1 MIDLSSLLNETPD
14 EDVVTSVRSACLD
27 VGFFYVVK
35 HGIDNKL
42 QEKVFKKLGQFF
54 TLPAKKKDEIH
65 RKDGFRG
72 YFCQGEEHS
81 PQYSCAEWKEGIYYF
96 SEFKD
101 ISEDRSEAVFCG
113 HNPWPKEEYVHGFQQ
128 VIQEYFEKT
137 QALASKILSCI
148 ALSLGLSKDFFNQK
162 FTQQPFAQI
171 GLFHYPP
178 HTTVKRD
185 CDVWGVGRHT
195 DYGVL
200 TILLQDD
207 VGGLQVETKDGSW
220 IEVPPVPGSF
230 VINLGDILEVWTRGA
245 VRAAPHRVKVSSTHN
260 RLSVAMFYAPGFD
273 CVVMPIPLD
282 KTLIPLE
289 YMSEKLSLDFP
300 IRFGD
305 YISKKYCNIKILAEE
320 K

>member
-1 MIDLSSLLNETPD
+1 MHLFLLF
-14 EDVVTSVRSACLD
+14 
-27 VGFFYVVK
+27 FFYV
-35 HGIDNKL
+35 
-42 QEKVFKKLGQFF
+42 F
-54 TLPAKKKDEIH
+54 
-65 RKDGFRG
+65 
-72 YFCQGEEHS
+72 YF
-81 PQYSCAEWKEGIYYF
+81 YF
-96 SEFKD
+96 S
-101 ISEDRSEAVFCG
+101 
-113 HNPWPKEEYVHGFQQ
+113 
-128 VIQEYFEKT
+128 
-137 QALASKILSCI
+137 
-148 ALSLGLSKDFFNQK
+148 GLSKDFFNQK

-245 VRAAPHRVKVSSTHN
+245 VRAAPHRVKVSSTHD